1 MKSKWIAVSSMS
13 WALGAMAGQA
23 AAHDPLLAPIE
34 PEYAARWLGA
44 ETPIKVYGNS
54 YIVGFSGLSVGL
66 IKTSQ
71 GLILVDGALP
81 QAVPAIEANVRALG
95 FKVSDIKLI
104 LSTEPHYDHAGGLA
118 ALARDSGATVLAI
131 APAAEALRRG
141 RPGQDDP
148 QLGDLVPF
156 PGVAKL
162 RAVKDGEV
170 IRLGDVAVT
179 ARATPGHTAG
189 SMSWT
194 WTSCERRD
202 CKAVV
207 FGSSLNPVSSDG
219 YRFSDP
225 KNAGVVA
232 SFRRSFDVVRGLKC
246 DVLITAHPDQ
256 SGGDAKLA
264 RARRG
269 EKPNPFV
276 DPGACRAY
284 ADRYA
289 ARLDKR
295 LAKEKAER

>member
-1 MKSKWIAVSSMS
+1 MKSKWITGLGIIG
-13 WALGAMAGQA
+13 ALVAMAVPA
-23 AAHDPLLAPIE
+23 AAHDPLLAPIQ

-44 ETPIKVYGNS
+44 EAPIRVYGNS

-71 GLILVDGALP
+71 GLILVDAALP
-81 QAVPAIEANVRALG
+81 QAVPAVEANIKALG
-95 FKVSDIKLI
+95 FKVTDIKLI

-118 ALARDSGATVLAI
+118 ALARDSGATVVAS
-131 APAAEALRRG
+131 APAAQALRRG
-141 RPGQDDP
+141 RPGSDDP
-148 QLGDLVPF
+148 QLADLVPF
-156 PGVAKL
+156 PAVTKL
-162 RAVKDGEV
+162 RVVKDGEV
-170 IRLGDVAVT
+170 VRLGDVAVT

-202 CKAVV
+202 CKAIV

-232 SFRRSFDVVRGLKC
+232 GLRRSLETMRGLKC

-256 SGGDAKLA
+256 SGGDQRLA

-276 DPGACRAY
+276 DPGACGAY

-295 LAKEKAER
+295 LATEKAER

>member
-1 MKSKWIAVSSMS
+1 M
-13 WALGAMAGQA
+13 
-23 AAHDPLLAPIE
+23 AHDPLLAPIA
-34 PEYAARWLGA
+34 PDYAARWLKPEA
-44 ETPIKVYGNS
+44 PIKVYGNS
-54 YIVGFSGLSVGL
+54 YIVGFAGLSVGL

-71 GLILVDGALP
+71 GLILIDGALP
-81 QAVPAIEANVRALG
+81 QAVPAIEANIRSLG

-118 ALARDSGATVLAI
+118 ALARDSGATVVAS

-141 RPGQDDP
+141 RPGAEDP
-148 QLGDLVPF
+148 QLADLVPF
-156 PGVAKL
+156 PAVARL

-194 WTSCERRD
+194 WTSCERRA
-202 CKAVV
+202 CKAMV

-225 KNAGVVA
+225 GNAALVA
-232 SFRRSFDVVRGLKC
+232 SFRRSLETVRGLKC
-246 DVLITAHPDQ
+246 DVLVSAHPDQ
-256 SGGDAKLA
+256 SGGDDKLA
-264 RARRG
+264 RARLG
-269 EKPNPFV
+269 QAPNPFV

-295 LAKEKAER
+295 LADERATR

>member
-1 MKSKWIAVSSMS
+1 MKTKWITG
-13 WALGAMAGQA
+13 LGVAGVLFATGGPA

-34 PEYAARWLGA
+34 PAYAARWLGGEA
-44 ETPIKVYGNS
+44 PIKVYGNS

-71 GLILVDGALP
+71 GLILVDAALP
-81 QAVPAIEANVRALG
+81 QAVPAIEANIRALG
-95 FKVSDIKLI
+95 FKVTDIKLI

-118 ALARDSGATVLAI
+118 ALARDSGATVVAS

-141 RPGQDDP
+141 RPGPDDP
-148 QLGDLVPF
+148 QLADLVPF
-156 PGVAKL
+156 PAVKKL
-162 RAVKDGEV
+162 RVVKDGEV

-194 WTSCERRD
+194 WTSCEGRD

-225 KNAGVVA
+225 NNAGVVA
-232 SFRRSFDVVRGLKC
+232 SFRRSFEVVRGLKC
-246 DVLITAHPDQ
+246 DVLISAHPDQ
-256 SGGDAKLA
+256 SGGDQKLA
-264 RARRG
+264 RARG
-269 EKPNPFV
+269 GQTPNPFV

-289 ARLDKR
+289 ARLDAR
-295 LAKEKAER
+295 LAKESTGR

>member
-1 MKSKWIAVSSMS
+1 MNTKWIAG
-13 WALGAMAGQA
+13 LGATGALMTVSGPA

-34 PEYAARWLGA
+34 PAYAARWLGSEA
-44 ETPIKVYGNS
+44 PIRVYGNS
-54 YIVGFSGLSVGL
+54 YVVGFSGLSVGL
-66 IKTSQ
+66 IRTSQ
-71 GLILVDGALP
+71 GLILVDAALP
-81 QAVPAIEANVRALG
+81 QAVPAIEANIKALG
-95 FKVSDIKLI
+95 FKVTDIKLI

-118 ALARDSGATVLAI
+118 ALARASGATVVAG
-131 APAAEALRRG
+131 APAAQALRRG
-141 RPGQDDP
+141 RPGDDDP
-148 QLGDLVPF
+148 QRADLVPF
-156 PGVAKL
+156 PAVTKL
-162 RAVKDGEV
+162 RVVKDGEV

-219 YRFSDP
+219 YQFSDP

-232 SFRRSFDVVRGLKC
+232 SFRRSFDVMRGLKC
-246 DVLITAHPDQ
+246 DVLISAHPDQ
-256 SGGDAKLA
+256 SGGDQRLA
-264 RARRG
+264 RARRA

-289 ARLDKR
+289 ARLDAR
-295 LAKEKAER
+295 LAKERADK

>member
-1 MKSKWIAVSSMS
+1 MKSNWIMGLSVVAALAVI
-13 WALGAMAGQA
+13 AGPA
-23 AAHDPLLAPIE
+23 AAHDPLLAPIQ
-34 PEYAARWLGA
+34 PDYAARWLGTEA
-44 ETPIKVYGNS
+44 PIKVYGNS

-81 QAVPAIEANVRALG
+81 QAVPTIEANIKALG

-118 ALARDSGATVLAI
+118 ALARDSGATVLAS
-131 APAAEALRRG
+131 ASAAQALRRG

-202 CKAVV
+202 CKAMV

-232 SFRRSFDVVRGLKC
+232 SFRRSFEAVRGLKC

-256 SGGDAKLA
+256 SGGDQKLA
-264 RARRG
+264 RARLG
-269 EKPNPFV
+269 QSPNPFV

-289 ARLDKR
+289 ARLDAR
-295 LAKEKAER
+295 LAKEKVER